1 MEGKSCSGQSE
12 LEDDDEVLFDG
23 VLSLE
28 LDDELEVEA
37 SLDADEPSFEPELES
52 ELESEP
58 ELDELSEPFD
68 DLLPFPAERAS
79 LR

>member
-37 SLDADEPSFEPELES
+37 SLDPDEPSFES

-68 DLLPFPAERAS
+68 DLLPFPEEPAERAS

>member
-12 LEDDDEVLFDG
+12 LEDDDDEVLFDG

-37 SLDADEPSFEPELES
+37 SLDPDEPSFES

-68 DLLPFPAERAS
+68 DLLPFPEEPAERAS